1 MRRGG
6 IWRKEAI
13 GSGMA
18 CARSPGDLNIIRKAE
33 AVERGE
39 ASGCPV

>member
-1 MRRGG
+1 MEGGG

-13 GSGMA
+13 GMA

-39 ASGCPV
+39 ASGWPV